1 LDDKRT
7 AEFVLGL
14 IGGIFGIIAGIM
26 AMTIGGVASAFS
38 ADGANTITSLGI
50 GAILLSV
57 LGIVGAVV
65 VRNKGKLGGLFMTIA
80 AIGGIICVSYFY
92 ILSGILLIIPG
103 IMGLVK
109 KDQSKAKV
117 SV

>member
-26 AMTIGGVASAFS
+26 AMT
-38 ADGANTITSLGI
+38 
-50 GAILLSV
+50 
-57 LGIVGAVV
+57 
-65 VRNKGKLGGLFMTIA
+65 
-80 AIGGIICVSYFY
+80 IGGIICVSYFY

-117 SV
+117 RV

>member
-1 LDDKRT
+1 MEDKRT
-7 AEFVLGL
+7 VEFVLGL

-26 AMTIGGVASAFS
+26 AMTVGGLASAFS
-38 ADGANTITSLGI
+38 ADGASTVSNLGI

-57 LGIVGAVV
+57 LGIVGAVI
-65 VRNKGKLGGLFMTIA
+65 VRTKGKLGGLFMTIA

-109 KDQSKAKV
+109 KNQSKLKTNV
-117 SV
+117 

>member
-1 LDDKRT
+1 MEDKRT
-7 AEFVLGL
+7 VEFVLGL
-14 IGGIFGIIAGIM
+14 IGGIFGIIAGII
-26 AMTIGGVASAFS
+26 AMTVGGLASAFS
-38 ADGANTITSLGI
+38 ADGASTVTNLGV

-65 VRNKGKLGGLFMTIA
+65 VGSKGKLGGLFMTIA

-109 KDQSKAKV
+109 KNQSKLKTNI
-117 SV
+117 

>member
-1 LDDKRT
+1 MDDKRT

-26 AMTIGGVASAFS
+26 AMT
-38 ADGANTITSLGI
+38 
-50 GAILLSV
+50 
-57 LGIVGAVV
+57 
-65 VRNKGKLGGLFMTIA
+65 
-80 AIGGIICVSYFY
+80 IGGIICVSYFY

>member
-1 LDDKRT
+1 MDDKRT

-26 AMTIGGVASAFS
+26 AMT
-38 ADGANTITSLGI
+38 
-50 GAILLSV
+50 
-57 LGIVGAVV
+57 
-65 VRNKGKLGGLFMTIA
+65 
-80 AIGGIICVSYFY
+80 IGGIICVSYFY

-117 SV
+117 RV

>member
-1 LDDKRT
+1 MDDKRT

-26 AMTIGGVASAFS
+26 AMT
-38 ADGANTITSLGI
+38 
-50 GAILLSV
+50 
-57 LGIVGAVV
+57 
-65 VRNKGKLGGLFMTIA
+65 
-80 AIGGIICVSYFY
+80 IGGIICVSYFY

-117 SV
+117 RVWF